1 MPVSKVTI
9 IPGYQIFCAKTQM
22 VLCNL
27 GWLVTLP
34 VSKMLL
40 SEEIT
45 GCLREDLTQAEPV
58 EYRKPPLIQ
67 HSVVS
72 GAAWSVAIWGEIESR
87 QVGNCRRRWRGL
99 QIWIIFQVQQKPL

>member
-9 IPGYQIFCAKTQM
+9 IQGYQIFCAKTQM

-45 GCLREDLTQAEPV
+45 GCLRKDLTQAEPA
-58 EYRKPPLIQ
+58 EYRK
-67 HSVVS
+67 
-72 GAAWSVAIWGEIESR
+72 VA
-87 QVGNCRRRWRGL
+87 NL
-99 QIWIIFQVQQKPL
+99 P